1 MTTHVDAR
9 QISSPPP
16 AQQPISAVDFVK
28 RHWSTIA
35 PIATLIALIIAFTLI
50 DGRFLRHENAL
61 NILRQS
67 AVLLILATAS
77 TVVILMGSID
87 LSIGSVLTFT
97 AFSGALMVQH
107 TGNTFYLLLLPLIG
121 MACGLFNGA
130 VVSYGRLPSF
140 LVTLGTL
147 YAFNGLASYMAA
159 GRPIPL
165 ADGGI
170 VNLFTG
176 NLFGL
181 PVIALWAIVV
191 LVVAVVVAR
200 RTRLGR
206 YLYALGG
213 NEKTSRLSGVPVK
226 RYKVYAF
233 MISGFLVGIAG
244 LLQLVR
250 AKSASPDMGEQFL
263 LPAIAAVVMGG
274 TPLSGGIG
282 GPLRTV
288 TGVLIIAI
296 LGNGMVIAAV
306 DPFLQNVVQGLVVI
320 AAVALTMDRR
330 KMTLVK

>member
-1 MTTHVDAR
+1 MTTDLHTSPA
-9 QISSPPP
+9 SAPPP
-16 AQQPISAVDFVK
+16 EADRVNLLDFAK

-35 PIATLIALIIAFTLI
+35 PIATLLLLIIAFSLV
-50 DGRFLRHENAL
+50 DSRFLRHENFL

-67 AVLLILATAS
+67 SVLLILATAS

-87 LSIGSVLTFT
+87 LSVGSILTFT
-97 AFSGALMVQH
+97 AFSGALMVQY
-107 TGNTFYLLLLPLIG
+107 TGISALLVLLPLIG
-121 MACGLFNGA
+121 MLCGLFNGLVIA
-130 VVSYGRLPSF
+130 YGQLPSF

-147 YAFNGLASYMAA
+147 YAFNGLASYMAGGA
-159 GRPIPL
+159 PVPL
-165 ADGGI
+165 TDGGF

-176 NLFGL
+176 TFLGL
-181 PVIALWAIVV
+181 PVIALWAILV
-191 LVVAVVVAR
+191 LVVAIIVAR
-200 RTRLGR
+200 STRLGR

-213 NEKTSRLSGVPVK
+213 NEKTSRLSGVPVR

-250 AKSASPDMGEQFL
+250 AKSASPDMGEPFL